1 VSRKHKAHDDHEEH
15 PSEAWLIA
23 LADMMTLL
31 MVTFLMMFA
40 ISNLDLKKFQTFKEA
55 FSKGTGASLPSL
67 PGEGV
72 PTKGDVTDKLVA
84 PKNSSTATVTNT
96 ISPNTGGKILDPKAM
111 DELKKV
117 VEKQLKKVGLADK
130 VEAKIDPDRGL
141 VLYVTSAVLFAS
153 GQADVTPEGAKL
165 LDSLGP
171 ALKTVPNH
179 LTVEGHTDSRPIRST
194 KFTSNWALSAMR
206 ATAVATRLMDD
217 GHIPQQRFS
226 IAGYGSTRPRQNLST
241 EAAYALN
248 RRVEIVVEA
257 PPAPKSTTTT
267 TTDTETATKS
277 GSDPAAAPSPSASE
291 KSSEKPSEH

>member
-1 VSRKHKAHDDHEEH
+1 MSRKHKAHEDHDEH

-72 PTKGDVTDKLVA
+72 PTQGDITTKLVA

-96 ISPNTGGKILDPKAM
+96 VTPNTGGKILDPKAM
-111 DELKKV
+111 DELRKV
-117 VEKQLKKVGLADK
+117 VEKQLEKVGLADK
-130 VEAKIDPDRGL
+130 VEAKVDPDRGL
-141 VLYVTSAVLFAS
+141 VLYVTSAVLFDS
-153 GQADVTPEGAKL
+153 GRADVTQEGKKL

-171 ALKTVPNH
+171 ALKRVPNH
-179 LTVEGHTDSRPIRST
+179 LTVEGHTDSRPIRSKT
-194 KFTSNWALSAMR
+194 FTSNWALSAMR
-206 ATAVATRLMDD
+206 ATAVATRLMDA
-217 GHIPQQRFS
+217 GHISGTRFS
-226 IAGYGSTRPRQNLST
+226 IAGYGSTRPRENLST

-257 PPAPKSTTTT
+257 PPAPKSTGTTT
-267 TTDTETATKS
+267 TTTTTTE
-277 GSDPAAAPSPSASE
+277 PAAASSPSAKASG
-291 KSSEKPSEH
+291 H